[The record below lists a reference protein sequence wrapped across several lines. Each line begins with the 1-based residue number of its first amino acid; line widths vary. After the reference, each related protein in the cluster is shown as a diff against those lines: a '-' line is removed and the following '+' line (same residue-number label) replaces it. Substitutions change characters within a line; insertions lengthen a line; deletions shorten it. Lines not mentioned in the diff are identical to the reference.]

1 MYRAETMYTM
11 DAMRDSITTLV
22 AERDTGRI
30 SEEAFNTLIVSNALS
45 AAIFGDDA
53 LAETASASFSDELF
67 EEAIGGTGYTD
78 AVMAAIDAFVAA
90 MLA

>member
-11 DAMRDSITTLV
+11 DSMRESVTALV
-22 AERDTGRI
+22 AERNAGII
-30 SEEAFNTLIVSNALS
+30 SEEAFSTLIVSSALS
-45 AAIFGDDA
+45 AAVFGDDA
-53 LAETASASFSDELF
+53 LAEAVSASFSDELF

-78 AVMAAIDAFVAA
+78 AVIAAIDAFVAA